1 MDELSMR
8 FRYSEV
14 LEDGLPDAYERL
26 LLDCLLSDQTLFI
39 RHDDLQVSWSLIT
52 PLLEAWGAAGD
63 SPEASPLHLYP
74 AGSWGPQAADEL
86 LARDGRSWA
95 LPPALPGKTDRS

>member
-1 MDELSMR
+1 MR

-26 LLDCLLSDQTLFI
+26 LLDCLLGDQTLFI
-39 RHDDLQVSWSLIT
+39 RHDDMQVSWSLIT
-52 PLLEAWGAAGD
+52 PLLEAWEAAGD
-63 SPEASPLHLYP
+63 SSEAAGPLYPYP
-74 AGSWGPQAADEL
+74 AGSWGPQAAEEL

-95 LPPALPGKTDRS
+95 LPPALPRKFVRL